1 MTQLLLDE
9 PSCSMLTLGD
19 EEETALVEIMCCAI
33 QRAIGT
39 NHPPGRGKPRVCISL
54 STSSVLI
61 YSFIFVDWSS
71 RQETFAISEGRIE
84 SSFYDRATCTTSQGN
99 VFKSM
104 NIRPY
109 VQSGPLAQS
118 VERGADNAK
127 VVSSSL
133 TRTNVFVFV
142 FSFFNRYKNCCV
154 YSIAWIFSK

>member
-39 NHPPGRGKPRVCISL
+39 NHPPGRGKPRVCIRLSWSSSHSISL
-54 STSSVLI
+54 
-61 YSFIFVDWSS
+61 YYVDWSS
-71 RQETFAISEGRIE
+71 RQEALAVSKGRIE
-84 SSFYDRATCTTSQGN
+84 SSLYDRTTWTSSQGN
-99 VFKSM
+99 AFNST
-104 NIRPY
+104 NIWHG

-133 TRTNVFVFV
+133 TRTKF
-142 FSFFNRYKNCCV
+142 FSFLTDVFMFAYV
-154 YSIAWIFSK
+154 MYSMVRMFTK